1 LDRLVLKEPAELLEF
16 KELLGLQDSRATLD
30 RLVLKEKLDPL
41 ETPGPLVL
49 KALLV
54 IMESKVPRVQQAL
67 KVP

>member
-1 LDRLVLKEPAELLEF
+1 VLKELPVQLEF
-16 KELLGLQDSRATLD
+16 KELLGLLDSRATLD
-30 RLVLKEKLDPL
+30 QLVLKEKLDPL

-67 KVP
+67 KVL